1 MGMLGHAI
9 EVLIA
14 QHAGETTLL
23 EFWLDNEE
31 YLELSNEPGLFAKLK
46 TKKDLL
52 SQIPSAFKHPDGD
65 VEDIAAF
72 IKEFD
77 YNQNYAKFEKAVRK
91 ISLDTIASIIVM
103 TVRNLEYSEDKYKC
117 EWEKYTIN
125 PYAISSGVEYCQSSY
140 EPEKIIRSLISVD
153 KETNSSGDSNIS
165 ASAISEKKHKAL
177 IAAGSSA
184 DLRENEAEV
193 EPFDPHAFEEKM
205 NQIGEQ
211 WLQFY
216 GRYITRNPSVIFFGK
231 TFVLSG
237 LEALGDEYELSI
249 ENEINQRGGIIRKSI
264 SGKTDYLVVDPRWSG
279 ESKIKAAVE
288 QISKGKAITVIDGRD
303 LIQIF
308 KTDDDEQITVE
319 ESTSIEIA
327 NEPELISEKIG
338 LEIIEQE
345 EFDYS
350 INSDGKL
357 YVNNVAA
364 STVLIPDGTQEIMI
378 MAFADSTVSVVK
390 FSPSVKRI
398 GQSAFER
405 CNCLVDIQ
413 FNTGLEEIGFSAF
426 GHCSQLQS
434 ISIPESVHTIGLLAF
449 TNCESLKDVVI
460 KAPIKQLDRTF
471 TNCILLSQVEL
482 PSTLC
487 HIGESV
493 FNSCTSLSNI
503 SLPMRLNSI
512 GKNAFGFCKSLEKI
526 VTPIGL
532 ASIDENAFE
541 YCTKLKEIHLA
552 PFIKYIA
559 PNSFTNISENAT
571 FHVFKGTY
579 GERYCQEN
587 GLVYDYSVD
596 PGLLRDV
603 QAFVRARQQRIEKEQ
618 IEKQR
623 REKEA
628 RMAQE
633 REHQLMIER
642 ERQIQMEKQR
652 REEEMR
658 AAQERERQLKIMR
671 ARYDKIE
678 NEILR
683 QTQII
688 EKNKG
693 WFGEKAQARKTAQQ
707 YLLKLNEL
715 MTSEFPNGRP

>member
-14 QHAGETTLL
+14 QQAGETTLL

-103 TVRNLEYSEDKYKC
+103 TVRNLEYSEDKY
-117 EWEKYTIN
+117 
-125 PYAISSGVEYCQSSY
+125 
-140 EPEKIIRSLISVD
+140 
-153 KETNSSGDSNIS
+153 
-165 ASAISEKKHKAL
+165 
-177 IAAGSSA
+177 
-184 DLRENEAEV
+184 
-193 EPFDPHAFEEKM
+193 
-205 NQIGEQ
+205 
-211 WLQFY
+211 
-216 GRYITRNPSVIFFGK
+216 
-231 TFVLSG
+231 
-237 LEALGDEYELSI
+237 
-249 ENEINQRGGIIRKSI
+249 
-264 SGKTDYLVVDPRWSG
+264 
-279 ESKIKAAVE
+279 
-288 QISKGKAITVIDGRD
+288 
-303 LIQIF
+303 
-308 KTDDDEQITVE
+308 
-319 ESTSIEIA
+319 
-327 NEPELISEKIG
+327 
-338 LEIIEQE
+338 
-345 EFDYS
+345 
-350 INSDGKL
+350 
-357 YVNNVAA
+357 
-364 STVLIPDGTQEIMI
+364 
-378 MAFADSTVSVVK
+378 
-390 FSPSVKRI
+390 
-398 GQSAFER
+398 
-405 CNCLVDIQ
+405 
-413 FNTGLEEIGFSAF
+413 TGLEEIGFSAF